1 MISKKSQHERI
12 KNSEAAMNKKIT
24 DLDNKFMLLEKHD
37 CKYNLLI
44 YGVKEENNED
54 VIETMKKIF
63 TDDMGIGESRV
74 DDMYFAHAHRVPSRG
89 KGPKPIIL
97 RCTSFADRELILS
110 KAKNL
115 LGSKRTIL
123 VDLPEPMKKERNRL
137 AKIAYDIR
145 KSELV
150 HTRIKE
156 TGLDLY
162 LEVRK
167 DENHSWVK
175 REV

>member
-1 MISKKSQHERI
+1 
-12 KNSEAAMNKKIT
+12 
-24 DLDNKFMLLEKHD
+24 MLLEKHD

-74 DDMYFAHAHRVPSRG
+74 DDMYFAHVHRVPSHG

-115 LGSKRTIL
+115 LGLKRRIL

-137 AKIAYDIR
+137 AKIAYNIR

-150 HTRIKE
+150 HTRIKDK
-156 TGLDLY
+156 GLDLY
-162 LEVRK
+162 FEVRK